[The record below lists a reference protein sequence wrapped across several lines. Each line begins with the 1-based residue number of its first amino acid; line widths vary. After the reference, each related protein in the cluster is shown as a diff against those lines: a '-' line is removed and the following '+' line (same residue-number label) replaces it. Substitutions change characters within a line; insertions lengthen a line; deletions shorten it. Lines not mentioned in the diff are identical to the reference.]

1 MVQVAEIQQFGSLSQ
16 FLPRLRSQNVHS
28 FEMSPHPETAAYRV
42 AILEGNAS
50 LARLLATGLLAESV
64 SVHIHEGGTGA
75 MQQMQTRASDML
87 ILDLDLEGVESFAL
101 LANLREA
108 QPSMLIL
115 ALSGRAGTEQAI
127 AALNQGADDY
137 LQKPFS
143 LLEML
148 ARVRALRRRSREV
161 VSRPNSIESR
171 IVLQKD
177 HARVKCNEQFIDL
190 TPRECELL
198 EFMMANT
205 GTILSRTLLSQ
216 QVWNMPAE
224 ANTNIVDVY
233 VKYLRDKL
241 ESACQQKVIRTVR
254 GVGYVFQPQ
263 T

>member
-1 MVQVAEIQQFGSLSQ
+1 MLQVAEHQQFGSLSQ
-16 FLPRLRSQNVHS
+16 FSPRLRSQNVQAS
-28 FEMSPHPETAAYRV
+28 SNPETAEYRV

-64 SVHIHEGGTGA
+64 SVHIHEGVTGA
-75 MQQMQTRASDML
+75 MQQMVSDML

-108 QPSMLIL
+108 QPSMRIL
-115 ALSGRAGTEQAI
+115 ALSGRTGTEQAI

-161 VSRPNSIESR
+161 VSAPKPIESR

-177 HARVKCNEQFIDL
+177 QARVKCNEQFIDL

-205 GTILSRTLLSQ
+205 GTTLSRALLSQ

-254 GVGYVFQPQ
+254 GIGYVFQHQ
-263 T
+263 A

>member
-1 MVQVAEIQQFGSLSQ
+1 M
-16 FLPRLRSQNVHS
+16 
-28 FEMSPHPETAAYRV
+28 
-42 AILEGNAS
+42 
-50 LARLLATGLLAESV
+50 
-64 SVHIHEGGTGA
+64 HIHEDVTGA

-87 ILDLDLEGVESFAL
+87 ILDLDLEGVESLAL
-101 LANLREA
+101 LANLRKA
-108 QPSMLIL
+108 QPSMRIF
-115 ALSGRAGTEQAI
+115 ALSGRTGTEQVI
-127 AALNQGADDY
+127 AALNHGADDY

-143 LLEML
+143 LLEMS
-148 ARVRALRRRSREV
+148 ARVRALRRRSPEMAAA
-161 VSRPNSIESR
+161 PKPLESR

-177 HARVKCNEQFIDL
+177 QARVKCNEQLIDL

-205 GTILSRTLLSQ
+205 GTTLSRTILSQ

-254 GVGYVFQPQ
+254 GVGYVFQYQ
-263 T
+263 N

>member
-1 MVQVAEIQQFGSLSQ
+1 MQVAEVQQFGSLSQ
-16 FLPRLRSQNVHS
+16 FLPRHRSQHIHL
-28 FEMSPHPETAAYRV
+28 FEASPHPGTAAYRV

-64 SVHIHEGGTGA
+64 TVHIHEDVAET
-75 MQQMQTRASDML
+75 MQQMQTRAYNML
-87 ILDLDLEGVESFAL
+87 ILDLDLECVGSLAL

-108 QPSMLIL
+108 QPCMRIL
-115 ALSGRAGTEQAI
+115 ALSGRDGTEQAI

-148 ARVRALRRRSREV
+148 ARVRALRRRSGDM
-161 VSRPNSIESR
+161 VSIPTPCESR
-171 IVLQKD
+171 LVLQKD
-177 HARVKCNEQFIDL
+177 QGRVKCDEQFIDL

-205 GTILSRTLLSQ
+205 GTTLSRTLLSQ

-241 ESACQQKVIRTVR
+241 ERACQQKVIRTVR
-254 GVGYVFQPQ
+254 GVGYVFQHQ